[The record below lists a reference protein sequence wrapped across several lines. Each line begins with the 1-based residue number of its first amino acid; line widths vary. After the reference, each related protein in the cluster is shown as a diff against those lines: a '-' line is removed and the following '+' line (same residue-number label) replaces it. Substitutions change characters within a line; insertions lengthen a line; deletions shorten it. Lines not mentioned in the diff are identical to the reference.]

1 MNGETL
7 QPKRHLTFVERVLN
21 VTESRVKYLTKPNKI
36 DFFLAKTFLRFIPAS
51 VTPNQMTLFRFATI
65 PFVIVLLLTKLYL
78 LATILF
84 SISAFSDALDG
95 ARART
100 TGHITSWGILADPL
114 ADKLLIGLTAIIL
127 VSQFIGIWLAFLIIF
142 LELALVFS
150 AYHRYRG
157 KVVPAKVTG
166 KIKMILQ
173 SFGLGFLLLFVMIGN
188 PVLLLIATY
197 LLYSAVLFALLSLFV
212 YRSV

>member
-1 MNGETL
+1 MAEENL
-7 QPKRHLTFVERVLN
+7 QPKRRLTFVERVLN
-21 VTESRVKYLTKPNKI
+21 VTESRVKYLTRPTRF
-36 DFFLAKTFLRFIPAS
+36 DYFLAKTFLKLIPDS

-65 PFVIVLLLTKLYL
+65 PIVIILLLTKLYL
-78 LATILF
+78 PATILF

-114 ADKLLIGLTAIIL
+114 ADKLLIGSTAIIL
-127 VSQFIGIWLAFLIIF
+127 VSRFIGIWLAFLIIF

-157 KVVPAKVTG
+157 KVIPAKISG
-166 KIKMILQ
+166 KIKMVLQ
-173 SFGLGFLLLFVMIGN
+173 SFGLGFLLLFVVTNSPI
-188 PVLLLIATY
+188 LLAVATY
-197 LLYSAVLFALLSLFV
+197 LLYGAVLFAFLSLFV

>member
-1 MNGETL
+1 M
-7 QPKRHLTFVERVLN
+7 N
-21 VTESRVKYLTKPNKI
+21 VTEARVKYLTKPNKI
-36 DFFLAKTFLRFIPAS
+36 DFFLDKTFLKLIPNS

-65 PFVIVLLLTKLYL
+65 PFVLGLLLAKFYL
-78 LATILF
+78 LGTILF

-127 VSQFIGIWLAFLIIF
+127 VSQFIGLWLAFLIIF

-150 AYHRYRG
+150 AYHRYKG
-157 KVVPAKVTG
+157 KVVPAKISG

-188 PVLLLIATY
+188 PILLLIATY
-197 LLYSAVLFALLSLFV
+197 LLYGAVLCALLSLFV

>member
-1 MNGETL
+1 MSERDP
-7 QPKRHLTFVERVLN
+7 QPNRKLTFVERVLN
-21 VTESRVKYLTKPNKI
+21 VTESRVKYLTKPTWF
-36 DFFLAKTFLRFIPAS
+36 DYFLAKTFLRLIPDS

-65 PFVIVLLLTKLYL
+65 PFVLILLLTGFYL

-127 VSQFIGIWLAFLIIF
+127 VSQFIGVWLAFLIIF

-150 AYHRYRG
+150 AYHRYKG
-157 KVVPAKVTG
+157 KVIPAKTAG
-166 KIKMILQ
+166 KVKMILQ
-173 SFGLGFLLLFVMIGN
+173 SFGLGFLFLFTVISA

-197 LLYSAVLFALLSLFV
+197 LLYGAVLFALLSLFV